1 MYEHVDPDRKTKQ
14 NINTCKAN
22 IHYRNTMFM
31 ENSSDDAKKIA
42 SLVREYATGAY
53 SRSRIFQ
60 NFRKENIVIK
70 VEAVQREDKV
80 ENWSAIDFLDEYC
93 AANNV
98 EIADLST
105 HRMFYIKNNSKL
117 Y

>member
-22 IHYRNTMFM
+22 IYHRNMMFM
-31 ENSSDDAKKIA
+31 ENSTPGAKAIA
-42 SLVREYATGAY
+42 AKVRELAEIAY
-53 SRSRIFQ
+53 TRSRTFQ
-60 NFRKENIVIK
+60 NFRKKNIVVK

-80 ENWSAIDFLDEYC
+80 ENWKAIDKLDAYC
-93 AANNV
+93 AEHNI

-105 HRMFYIKNNSKL
+105 HRMFYIDNG
-117 Y
+117 